1 MIDTFVF
8 VKLLYKWGQST
19 YIAVMRNLTPF
30 LNPAFNV
37 ASHLDK
43 VVLKSLSVHSFD
55 AVIRLKPCC
64 FLPAHRHSHLSPIPH
79 LTIKPQVNLPS
90 LLSQVILDQ
99 LEILILASPEIC
111 IM

>member
-64 FLPAHRHSHLSPIPH
+64 FLPAVKGFGIENKSEIDVFLG
-79 LTIKPQVNLPS
+79 T
-90 LLSQVILDQ
+90 LLLFR
-99 LEILILASPEIC
+99 
-111 IM
+111 